1 MKKFLKILIYVFTF
15 IFAIFLFL
23 PKESMYY
30 LVEQNLLKNK
40 IVISNE
46 LVNENLFGLDISN
59 GQIYYE
65 NINIASVDKI
75 EIQSFLFYSQIKVSD
90 IKLMDSF
97 ETMAPSPINKIEI
110 KYSVLKFDKIS
121 INSTG
126 LFGELKGFVDIVN
139 RVVSLELT
147 ASNKMK
153 DSYSKILKN
162 MKLKEGKYYY
172 EYKF

>member
-1 MKKFLKILIYVFTF
+1 MKKFLKILVYIFTF
-15 IFAIFLFL
+15 IFTIFLFL
-23 PKESMYY
+23 PKESIYY
-30 LVEQNLLKNK
+30 FVEQNLLKNK
-40 IVISNE
+40 IIISNE
-46 LVNENLFGLDISN
+46 IVNENLFGLDISN

-65 NINIASVDKI
+65 NINVASVDKI
-75 EIQSFLFYSQIKVSD
+75 EIQSFLFYSKIKVND

-97 ETMAPSPINKIEI
+97 ENMAPSPIDEIEI
-110 KYSVLKFDKIS
+110 KYSVLKFDKIE
-121 INSTG
+121 INSNG
-126 LFGELKGFVDIVN
+126 LFGELTGFVDIIN
-139 RVVSLELT
+139 RVVSLELI

>member
-1 MKKFLKILIYVFTF
+1 MKKFLKILIYIFTF

-23 PKESMYY
+23 PKESIYY
-30 LVEQNLLKNK
+30 LIEENLFKNK

-46 LVNENLFGLDISN
+46 FINENLFGLDISN

-65 NINIASVDKI
+65 NINVASVDKI
-75 EIQSFLFYSQIKVSD
+75 ELKSFLFYSQIKVNN
-90 IKLMDSF
+90 IKLMKSF
-97 ETMAPSPINKIEI
+97 ENMVPSPIGEIEVN
-110 KYSVLKFDKIS
+110 YSVLKFDKID
-121 INSTG
+121 INSSG
-126 LFGELKGFVDIVN
+126 LFGELNGFVDIVN

-147 ASNKMK
+147 ASNIMK
-153 DSYSKILKN
+153 NSYSKILKN

>member
-1 MKKFLKILIYVFTF
+1 MKKLLKIIIYIFTF

-23 PKESMYY
+23 PKESIYH
-30 LVEQNLLKNK
+30 LIEQNLFKNK
-40 IVISNE
+40 IIISNE
-46 LVNENLFGLDISN
+46 LVNENLFGLDISK

-65 NINIASVDKI
+65 NINVASVDKI
-75 EIQSFLFYSQIKVSD
+75 EIKSFLFYSKIKVND
-90 IKLMDSF
+90 IKLMDSL
-97 ETMAPSPINKIEI
+97 ENMAPSPINEIEI
-110 KYSVLKFDKIS
+110 KYSVLNFDKINITS
-121 INSTG
+121 DG